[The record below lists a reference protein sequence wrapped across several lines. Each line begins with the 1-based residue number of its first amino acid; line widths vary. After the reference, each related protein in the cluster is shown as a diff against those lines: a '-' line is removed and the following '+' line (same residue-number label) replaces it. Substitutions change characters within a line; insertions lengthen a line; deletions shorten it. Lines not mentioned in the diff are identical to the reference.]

1 MFDTIAGLPIHPLVV
16 HAAVVLGPLAA
27 LLLVIYVIKA
37 DWRMAL
43 RWPTVLTGVGA
54 GLSAAVAAS
63 SGESLQHRVDQ
74 LASAAQRSL
83 VEEHAE
89 AGDMAAASLYVLA
102 IAVVLVVFFLL
113 RPRPAKPIGR
123 GVAALG
129 VLVTVVA
136 VGFSTFAIVNAGHT
150 GASASWED
158 VVATTTGGGE

>member
-27 LLLVIYVIKA
+27 LLLVVYVVKS
-37 DWRMAL
+37 DWRHGL
-43 RWPTVLTGVGA
+43 RWPTALTGIGA

-63 SGESLQHRVDQ
+63 SGESLQYRVDQ
-74 LASAAQRSL
+74 VATSAQRSL

-102 IAVVLVVFFLL
+102 IAIVLVVFFLL
-113 RPRPAKPIGR
+113 KPRPTKPIGR
-123 GVAALG
+123 GLAALG
-129 VLVTVVA
+129 IVVTIVA

-150 GASASWED
+150 GASASWDD
-158 VVATTTGGGE
+158 VVNTTTGGGE

>member
-89 AGDMAAASLYVLA
+89 AERNGLALNPTNADDALFDEA
-102 IAVVLVVFFLL
+102 IAEIYHTQQAL
-113 RPRPAKPIGR
+113 RRQDQ
-123 GVAALG
+123 
-129 VLVTVVA
+129 
-136 VGFSTFAIVNAGHT
+136 
-150 GASASWED
+150 ASMME
-158 VVATTTGGGE
+158 